1 MNRRLFAHQFLADK
15 PRRGRVSGLD
25 FITAL
30 SDSLHQ
36 EASIRDWQDIGGSHA
51 ACLKGST
58 APHGLKEISGGKSG
72 WPSGQDH
79 PTY

>member
-1 MNRRLFAHQFLADK
+1 MNRRLLAHQFLADK
-15 PRRGRVSGLD
+15 PRRCEVSGLD

-30 SDSLHQ
+30 NDSLHQ
-36 EASIRDWQDIGGSHA
+36 EASIRGSQA

-58 APHGLKEISGGKSG
+58 APHGLKEVSGGKSG

-79 PTY
+79 PTF